1 MIPSLR
7 LSTSLAT
14 SLTTSLAVSA
24 LGLLT
29 ASTLGL
35 PAIAQSVS
43 VSQPSAIEPPAV
55 EPPAV
60 EQNDPALTL
69 PAPEPLVQPD
79 ETAEVTH
86 YADAAIALDYPATWK
101 IQVADGKITIGNVPE
116 TAENEIETQIFQIAS
131 PPGPVVSA
139 NIDSFIAE
147 GSAVGRYRTVTL
159 DGQEALVMWLSD
171 RPNELPSAIATF
183 IGYGNQTV
191 LLFSR
196 YSPTNEG
203 AEAEILRLHSSFT
216 NLAFTPPAT
225 ATPPSSE
232 VSQ

>member
-1 MIPSLR
+1 MISSLR
-7 LSTSLAT
+7 FPTSLAM
-14 SLTTSLAVSA
+14 SALVLLAVS
-24 LGLLT
+24 T
-29 ASTLGL
+29 FEL

-43 VSQPSAIEPPAV
+43 VSQPPAAEPSS
-55 EPPAV
+55 
-60 EQNDPALTL
+60 PALTL

-86 YADAAIALDYPATWK
+86 YSDEAIALDYPVAWK
-101 IQVADGKITIGNVPE
+101 IQVIDGTVTIDNVPE
-116 TAENEIETQIFQIAS
+116 TTEDAVETQIFQIAS
-131 PPGPVVSA
+131 PPGPVVNA
-139 NIDSFIAE
+139 NIDSFVAE

-159 DGQEALVMWLSD
+159 DGQDALVMWLSN
-171 RPNELPSAIATF
+171 RPNDLPSAIATF

-216 NLAFTPPAT
+216 NLAVSPSAT
-225 ATPPSSE
+225 AAPPSPD
-232 VSQ
+232 VPQ

>member
-1 MIPSLR
+1 MISSLR
-7 LSTSLAT
+7 LSTSLA
-14 SLTTSLAVSA
+14 VSA
-24 LGLLT
+24 LVLLA
-29 ASTLGL
+29 ASILDL

-43 VSQPSAIEPPAV
+43 VSQPPV
-55 EPPAV
+55 V
-60 EQNDPALTL
+60 EQRNPALTL

-86 YADAAIALDYPATWK
+86 YSDEAIALAYPAAWK
-101 IQVADGKITIGNVPE
+101 IQVVDGTVTIDNVPE
-116 TAENEIETQIFQIAS
+116 TAEDAIETQIFQIAS
-131 PPGPVVSA
+131 PPGPVVNA
-139 NIDSFIAE
+139 NIDSFITE
-147 GSAVGRYRTVTL
+147 GSAVGRYRTVQL
-159 DGQEALVMWLSD
+159 DGQDALVMWLSD

-216 NLAFTPPAT
+216 NLAVTPPAT
-225 ATPPSSE
+225 ATPPSPE
-232 VSQ
+232 VPQ